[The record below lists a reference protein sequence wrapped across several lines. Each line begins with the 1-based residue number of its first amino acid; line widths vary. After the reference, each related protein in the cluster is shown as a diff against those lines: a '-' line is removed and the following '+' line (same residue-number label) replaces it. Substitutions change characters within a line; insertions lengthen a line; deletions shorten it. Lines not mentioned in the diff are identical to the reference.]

1 MPFESSSQRKAMYAA
16 ASGKSNIGI
25 PKEVAKKFIK
35 HSKDESPEEPT
46 PLSTP
51 EFIEDESSE
60 LSEAK
65 HQLASIRHEI
75 EAISRKILGVKVDNY
90 LQKAMQ
96 SDDVM
101 VRNGEPVPRFGV
113 DTELWQTKKGENK
126 NGGLNEKGRE
136 NYNRTHHAHLKAP
149 QPEGGSRK
157 ASFCAR
163 MKGMKAKLT
172 SEKTAHDPDSRIN
185 KSLRKWKCDADDVKH
200 DLTNIL
206 DALIDYAESIPDE
219 DPCWEDYHQVGMKE
233 KNGKQVPNCVPEA
246 KDHEYSDP
254 HMAVNQ
260 LKTIMHNAE
269 EMINLLGD
277 NTDLPEWVE
286 SKITLAEDY
295 IMTVA
300 NYMRSEMKK

>member
-1 MPFESSSQRKAMYAA
+1 MPFESEAQRKAMYAA

-35 HSKDESPEEPT
+35 HSTDEIPEEPT

-101 VRNGEPVPRFGV
+101 VRNGEPVPRFGS
-113 DTELWQTKKGENK
+113 DSEAWQTKEGKNK

-136 NYNRTHHAHLKAP
+136 SYNKERTWRAFK
-149 QPEGGSRK
+149 S
-157 ASFCAR
+157 AS
-163 MKGMKAKLT
+163 T
-172 SEKTAHDPDSRIN
+172 
-185 KSLRKWKCDADDVKH
+185 
-200 DLTNIL
+200 
-206 DALIDYAESIPDE
+206 
-219 DPCWEDYHQVGMKE
+219 
-233 KNGKQVPNCVPEA
+233 
-246 KDHEYSDP
+246 
-254 HMAVNQ
+254 
-260 LKTIMHNAE
+260 
-269 EMINLLGD
+269 
-277 NTDLPEWVE
+277 
-286 SKITLAEDY
+286 
-295 IMTVA
+295 
-300 NYMRSEMKK
+300 